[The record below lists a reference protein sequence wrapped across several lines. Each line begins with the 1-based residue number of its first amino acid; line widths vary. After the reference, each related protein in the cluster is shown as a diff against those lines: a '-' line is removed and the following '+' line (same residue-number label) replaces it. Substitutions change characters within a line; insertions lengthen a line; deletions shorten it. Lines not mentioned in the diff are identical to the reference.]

1 MTHKLLKVFDIT
13 QCQFCRGEVKV
24 VAAILEKAAIEKILN
39 HLGLP
44 TEPPVI
50 RPARPPPQT
59 SFDDFDPS
67 VDFDFMDS

>member
-50 RPARPPPQT
+50 HPARPPPQT
-59 SFDDFDPS
+59 SFDELDYI
-67 VDFDFMDS
+67 